1 LSDGN
6 VHSNINHLK
15 SMIMQAKKDGV
26 RKVRVHALLDGR
38 DVPALSATIY
48 VNDLEAFLS
57 GLNDDGFDA
66 MIASGG
72 GRMAVTMDRYQA
84 DWDMVRRG
92 WETHVLGEGRRF
104 ASAAEAITAYREE
117 LHVTDKTQNFN
128 FGTDFCFK
136 LHLSAKLSYSDFLCA
151 LKFPLRSEVRLSP
164 YTPKYACFPTL

>member
-1 LSDGN
+1 
-6 VHSNINHLK
+6 
-15 SMIMQAKKDGV
+15 MQAKKDGV

-117 LHVTDKTQNFN
+117 LHVTDKHP
-128 FGTDFCFK
+128 K
-136 LHLSAKLSYSDFLCA
+136 LQFWYRFLLQTA
-151 LKFPLRSEVRLSP
+151 FVSKTVIL
-164 YTPKYACFPTL
+164 